1 MKKWIS
7 ILLALLLLAV
17 MAAGCSGKNQSSG
30 VNSQP
35 APGNSGSSQS
45 SQQPE
50 GNNSSPA
57 SEETGSSQEQAPSS
71 DTELVLFTWES
82 MFPQEVLDGFTEET
96 GIEINYA
103 NFDYDE
109 TMLMKLQAAKAGDY
123 DLVVADDYIIETV
136 IAENLAQKLDKS
148 KISNFGNINPLYQGQ
163 FFDPADEYT
172 VPYGS
177 GVQTIVY
184 DPQLTE
190 KEITGYA
197 DLWDPSLES
206 SVGVIANY
214 RVINGMALKA
224 LGESYNTEDI
234 PTIEKAGEKLLELAP
249 NIRLIKDDNLQ
260 DDLISGEIS
269 AAVMYTSQVTMAKL
283 ANPDL
288 EVVFPKEGIGFGIQ
302 GMFIPANAPNA
313 DAAYKFMDYI
323 LRPEISAKCYEF
335 LGYYC
340 TNKAADS
347 LISEEYQD
355 FLTLPED
362 FSQKDM
368 EMIGN
373 VSAEALEAHEKAWT
387 EFRAK
392 CE

>member
-35 APGNSGSSQS
+35 APGTSGSSQS

-96 GIEINYA
+96 GIKINYA

-234 PTIEKAGEKLLELAP
+234 STIEKAGEKLLELAP

-302 GMFIPANAPNA
+302 GMFIPANAPHA